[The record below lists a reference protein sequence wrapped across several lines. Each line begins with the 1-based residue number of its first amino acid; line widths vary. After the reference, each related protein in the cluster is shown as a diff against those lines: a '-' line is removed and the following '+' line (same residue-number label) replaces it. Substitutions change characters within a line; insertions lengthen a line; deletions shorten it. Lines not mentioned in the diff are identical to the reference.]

1 MPLILDGALELTDAQ
16 IDAALQRWIDYSVR
30 TGVVGVF
37 DSGIPGFDAFHERAY
52 ERLRALDREGKLPV
66 YIDGCYVISAPWQV
80 EKGLKEL
87 KRFRREFDTEH
98 LKVHTLKVFM
108 DGTMKIPTAAMV
120 TPYEDTHETGVTAFN
135 KEQFAE
141 LLLQLNE
148 EGLDVHL
155 HTVGEAASR
164 VVLDGVELARKA
176 LGDRYR
182 VKVTCAHL
190 EFQNDADLCRFAKLG
205 VTANYTPWWHC
216 GEPGEPLKQLIPLPG
231 EYQAT
236 HMFRCKTVWDT
247 GALVTWS
254 CDNIV
259 FGDFSKWNP
268 FLGMEVGMTRW
279 ISEKTNLDEFQRT
292 LSPLPPAS
300 EQMGVEEMILGY
312 TINGA
317 KQLGIESVKGS
328 IEAGKDADFL
338 VFDNNLLTA
347 EHQGFSFNE
356 PRDVYFSGKKLR

>member
-1 MPLILDGALELTDAQ
+1 M
-16 IDAALQRWIDYSVR
+16 
-30 TGVVGVF
+30 
-37 DSGIPGFDAFHERAY
+37 
-52 ERLRALDREGKLPV
+52 
-66 YIDGCYVISAPWQV
+66 ISAPWQV

-108 DGTMKIPTAAMV
+108 DGTMKIHTAAMV

-216 GEPGEPLKQLIPLPG
+216 GEPGEPLKQLIPLLG
-231 EYQAT
+231 EYRAT

-338 VFDNNLLTA
+338 VFDTICSRRSIRASASMSPGTCISAGRSSGDGVLRAALAGAGRPSPRTA
-347 EHQGFSFNE
+347 AIRKRLCSRSL
-356 PRDVYFSGKKLR
+356 RDQSCLKSKPDGSSDTERIMLRVLSNQVL